1 MPIPIPEEKCAEVI
15 AKLKVNSNARQVA
28 SQIEGVSHA
37 SVWRIAKGAG
47 IELTAGRAARG
58 PPRVRQARVAAKL
71 ERALEKD
78 RIKHAESAAANLRRA
93 LEKARMEGNRERI
106 ARLLAAADVEV
117 LDKLRPA
124 KAPPATAHLVSL
136 SPGG

>member
-1 MPIPIPEEKCAEVI
+1 MKKILAEKREEIIKALADNANTHQV
-15 AKLKVNSNARQVA
+15 ARQ
-28 SQIEGVSHA
+28 IGDVSIPT
-37 SVWRIAKGAG
+37 VWRIAKEIGST
-47 IELTAGRAARG
+47 LTIGR
-58 PPRVRQARVAAKL
+58 PRFPAEKRAK
-71 ERALEKD
+71 
-78 RIKHAESAAANLRRA
+78 SAAANLRRA

-106 ARLLAAADVEV
+106 ATLLAAADVEV